1 MFICLYLTRFFGADT
16 TKDELLGSLKHPMG
30 DKTVGTEEAI
40 EIVESLTPEIT
51 LSDSDFDLDNTLE
64 L

>member
-1 MFICLYLTRFFGADT
+1 
-16 TKDELLGSLKHPMG
+16 MG